1 MKIGFNWNWGTG
13 IALVYTVF
21 ALSMIALVVSSF
33 SKKLDLDSKD
43 YYAQELVFQNQIDK
57 SNRARALDSTVK
69 WEVAK
74 GKIVI
79 TYPQQFLNNELSGN
93 VFLFKPSDNNA
104 DVNFQIKTDELL
116 KQEISTST
124 LSKGMYKIRIDWAVG
139 KETYFNEGA
148 IVIH

>member
-1 MKIGFNWNWGTG
+1 M
-13 IALVYTVF
+13 YTVF

-33 SKKLDLDSKD
+33 GKKLDLDSKD

-57 SNRARALDSTVK
+57 SNRARALASSVK

-74 GKIVI
+74 GNII
-79 TYPQQFLNNELSGN
+79 ISYPKQFAGSELSGN
-93 VFLFKPSDNNA
+93 VNLFKPSDNNA
-104 DVNFQIKTDELL
+104 DVNFQINTDEQL
-116 KQEISTST
+116 KQEISTTT

-139 KETYFNEGA
+139 KETFFNEGS

>member
-1 MKIGFNWNWGTG
+1 MKTKFNWNWGKG

-33 SKKLDLDSKD
+33 GKKLDLDSKD

-57 SNRARALDSTVK
+57 SNRARALASTVK
-69 WEVAK
+69 WEIAK

-79 TYPQQFLNNELSGN
+79 TYPQQFLTSELSGK

-104 DVNFQIKTDELL
+104 DVNFQVKTDELL

>member
-1 MKIGFNWNWGTG
+1 MKSNFKWNWGTG
-13 IALVYTVF
+13 IALVYTIF
-21 ALSMIALVVSSF
+21 ALSMIALVASSF

-57 SNRARALDSTVK
+57 SNRARTLASSVK
-69 WEVAK
+69 WEVTK
-74 GKIVI
+74 GKIII
-79 TYPQQFLNNELSGN
+79 TYPQQFVGSELSGN
-93 VFLFKPSDNNA
+93 SFLFKPSDNNA
-104 DVNFQIKTDELL
+104 DVNFQIKTDEQL

>member
-1 MKIGFNWNWGTG
+1 MKSNFKWNWGTG
-13 IALVYTVF
+13 IALVYTIF
-21 ALSMIALVVSSF
+21 AMSMIALVASSF

-57 SNRARALDSTVK
+57 SNRARALASSVK
-69 WEVAK
+69 WEVTK
-74 GKIVI
+74 GKIII
-79 TYPQQFLNNELSGN
+79 TYPQQFVGRKLIGN
-93 VFLFKPSDNNA
+93 AFLFKPSDNNA
-104 DVNFQIKTDELL
+104 DVNFQIKTDEQL

-148 IVIH
+148 VVIH

>member
-1 MKIGFNWNWGTG
+1 MKSNFKWNWGTG
-13 IALVYTVF
+13 IALVYTIF
-21 ALSMIALVVSSF
+21 ALSMIALVASSF

-57 SNRARALDSTVK
+57 SNRARALASSVK
-69 WEVAK
+69 WEVTK
-74 GKIVI
+74 GKIII
-79 TYPQQFLNNELSGN
+79 TYPQQFVGRELSGN
-93 VFLFKPSDNNA
+93 VFLFKPSDNNS
-104 DVNFQIKTDELL
+104 DVNFQIKTDEQL

>member
-1 MKIGFNWNWGTG
+1 MKIGFKWNWGTG

-33 SKKLDLDSKD
+33 GKKLDLDSTD

-57 SNRARALDSTVK
+57 SNRARALASAVK
-69 WEVAK
+69 WEVTK
-74 GKIVI
+74 GKIIV
-79 TYPQQFLNNELSGN
+79 TYPQQFLTSELSGK

-104 DVNFQIKTDELL
+104 DVNFQIKTNEQL
-116 KQEISTST
+116 KQEISTAT

-139 KETYFNEGA
+139 KQTYFNEGA

>member
-1 MKIGFNWNWGTG
+1 MKIGFKWNWGTG

-33 SKKLDLDSKD
+33 GKKLDLDSKD

-57 SNRARALDSTVK
+57 SNRARALASSVK
-69 WEVAK
+69 WEVK
-74 GKIVI
+74 KEKII
-79 TYPQQFLNNELSGN
+79 ISYPQQFIGSELRGD
-93 VFLFKPSDNNA
+93 VILFKPSDNNA
-104 DVNFQIKTDELL
+104 DVNFQIKTDEQL

-124 LSKGMYKIRIDWAVG
+124 LSKGMYKIRIDWAIG

-148 IVIH
+148 IDIH

>member
-57 SNRARALDSTVK
+57 
-69 WEVAK
+69 
-74 GKIVI
+74 
-79 TYPQQFLNNELSGN
+79 
-93 VFLFKPSDNNA
+93 
-104 DVNFQIKTDELL
+104 
-116 KQEISTST
+116 
-124 LSKGMYKIRIDWAVG
+124 
-139 KETYFNEGA
+139 
-148 IVIH
+148 

>member
-1 MKIGFNWNWGTG
+1 MKTKFRWNWGTG

-57 SNRARALDSTVK
+57 SNRARALASSVK
-69 WEVAK
+69 WEVAI
-74 GKIVI
+74 GNII
-79 TYPQQFLNNELSGN
+79 ISYPQQFIGSELSGN
-93 VFLFKPSDNNA
+93 VNLFKPSDNNA
-104 DVNFQIKTDELL
+104 DVNFQIQTDEQL

-148 IVIH
+148 IVSH

>member
-104 DVNFQIKTDELL
+104 DVNFHIKTDEQL

>member
-1 MKIGFNWNWGTG
+1 MKIGFKWNWGTG

-57 SNRARALDSTVK
+57 SNRARALASTVK
-69 WEVAK
+69 WEVTK
-74 GKIVI
+74 GKIII
-79 TYPQQFLNNELSGN
+79 TYPQQFLTSELSGN

-104 DVNFQIKTDELL
+104 DVYFQIKTDEQL
-116 KQEISTST
+116 KQEISTTT

>member
-1 MKIGFNWNWGTG
+1 MKSNFKWNWGTG
-13 IALVYTVF
+13 IALVYTIF
-21 ALSMIALVVSSF
+21 ALIMIALVASSF

-57 SNRARALDSTVK
+57 SNRSRALASSVK
-69 WEVAK
+69 WEVSK
-74 GKIVI
+74 GKIII
-79 TYPQQFLNNELSGN
+79 TYPQQFVGSELSGN
-93 VFLFKPSDNNA
+93 AFLFKPSDNNA
-104 DVNFQIKTDELL
+104 DVNFQIKTDEQL